1 MGIGKSPN
9 FYKIF
14 CVNIQFSYLF
24 VKNFLK
30 QFTYVSNYDM
40 VVFRIRQN
48 LIPGPKQKEMRRGR
62 THEKDSGFAACAVH
76 DSVPVRLREKG

>member
-30 QFTYVSNYDM
+30 QFTYVSNYVL

-48 LIPGPKQKEMRRGR
+48 LIP
-62 THEKDSGFAACAVH
+62 DS
-76 DSVPVRLREKG
+76 K

>member
-14 CVNIQFSYLF
+14 CVDIQFSYLF

-48 LIPGPKQKEMRRGR
+48 LIPGPK
-62 THEKDSGFAACAVH
+62 
-76 DSVPVRLREKG
+76 